1 MKKNLILLFIA
12 ISSICIG
19 QTNDKESVG
28 KFEYSEVG
36 LNDFVVTNI
45 DGKTKEEIY
54 SKAINWVK
62 ETYKNP
68 DLVLKMQIINEK
80 LRIDAIATD
89 LLKVKGVSSNLN
101 YFIEISFRDNKYKF
115 EILSLLYEN
124 SVDYKKIPNFKT
136 DKKLIKNFGNTPV
149 DIENYFNKLNQ
160 SLIDYI
166 VGKTVEKW

>member
-115 EILSLLYEN
+115 EILSLLV
-124 SVDYKKIPNFKT
+124 SK
-136 DKKLIKNFGNTPV
+136 
-149 DIENYFNKLNQ
+149 
-160 SLIDYI
+160 
-166 VGKTVEKW
+166 